1 MTLTPELAWMLLTL
15 LVARFLSF
23 PYVLDR
29 IRIRGPKGSIEN
41 SVPETGADQSLW
53 AKRATAAHRNAG
65 ENLYIFAPTILA
77 LAYLHISRLPTQT
90 AVAI

>member
-1 MTLTPELAWMLLTL
+1 MTLTPELAWTLLTL

-41 SVPETGADQSLW
+41 SVPETGA
-53 AKRATAAHRNAG
+53 G
-65 ENLYIFAPTILA
+65 PEP
-77 LAYLHISRLPTQT
+77 
-90 AVAI
+90 VG